1 MRRNVAF
8 LLLCALFSA
17 FSTVDVRA
25 AFPAR
30 GIEAAPAD
38 STAHVRFA
46 AGSDSVDCRAAGRYD
61 AERCTARCSSGR
73 YDAERFRVS
82 KLIAPSVVF
91 AAGAAGI
98 NWDFYDRSINTP
110 VKNFGD
116 GLRERY
122 GKIRVDDY
130 LQYAP
135 FAAYLAL
142 GASGRGSHRFVEHLA
157 AGASAYAVLGVLVNG
172 LKYTVCDMRPD
183 GTTRNSFPSGHTA
196 TAFMGAELV
205 RLEYGGW
212 LGAGAYVAAA
222 AVAAMRIYNGRHWL
236 SDVLGGAAIGVVSA
250 NAGYWLLPLE
260 RKWFGIRTRTDARLT
275 AVPFLV
281 LGGSGSPA
289 PGGSAFL
296 APCGSAATGSG
307 SPVPDSRFPSPGS
320 FVQNTIAGMTM
331 ICRF

>member
-1 MRRNVAF
+1 M
-8 LLLCALFSA
+8 LLCALFSA

-30 GIEAAPAD
+30 GIVAAPAD
-38 STAHVRFA
+38 CTAHVRFA

-61 AERCTARCSSGR
+61 AEC
-73 YDAERFRVS
+73 FRVS

-98 NWDFYDRSINTP
+98 NWDFYDRCINTP

-116 GLRERY
+116 GLRERF

-157 AGASAYAVLGVLVNG
+157 AGTSAYAVLGVLVNG

-260 RKWFGIRTRTDARLT
+260 RKWFGIRTRTEARLT

-281 LGGSGSPA
+281 

-296 APCGSAATGSG
+296 APGGSAATGLG
-307 SPVPDSRFPSPGS
+307 FPAPGS
-320 FVQNTIAGMTM
+320 FVQNTVAGMTM

>member
-1 MRRNVAF
+1 M
-8 LLLCALFSA
+8 LLCALFSA
-17 FSTVDVRA
+17 FSMVDVRA

-30 GIEAAPAD
+30 GIVAAPAD

-46 AGSDSVDCRAAGRYD
+46 AGSDSVDCRAD
-61 AERCTARCSSGR
+61 ERCTARCAAESCTDERYAAGR
-73 YDAERFRVS
+73 CAAERFRVS
-82 KLIAPSVVF
+82 KLIAPSVMF

-196 TAFMGAELV
+196 TAFMGAELL

-281 LGGSGSPA
+281 PGGSGFPA
-289 PGGSAFL
+289 PGSSGFL
-296 APCGSAATGSG
+296 APGSSAATGLG
-307 SPVPDSRFPSPGS
+307 SPAPGS

>member
-30 GIEAAPAD
+30 GIVAAPAD

-46 AGSDSVDCRAAGRYD
+46 AGCDSVDCRGSERCAAECCTARCA
-61 AERCTARCSSGR
+61 AERCTDERYTARCAAER
-73 YDAERFRVS
+73 YAAERYAAERFRVS

-260 RKWFGIRTRTDARLT
+260 RKWFGISTRTDARLT

-281 LGGSGSPA
+281 PGGSGS
-289 PGGSAFL
+289 L
-296 APCGSAATGSG
+296 
-307 SPVPDSRFPSPGS
+307 SPGS
-320 FVQNTIAGMTM
+320 FVQNTFAGMTM

>member
-30 GIEAAPAD
+30 GIVAAPAD

-46 AGSDSVDCRAAGRYD
+46 AGCDSVDCRAAG
-61 AERCTARCSSGR
+61 S

-260 RKWFGIRTRTDARLT
+260 RKWFGISTRTDARLT

-281 LGGSGSPA
+281 
-289 PGGSAFL
+289 PG
-296 APCGSAATGSG
+296 GSAATGLG
-307 SPVPDSRFPSPGS
+307 SPAPGS